1 MKNISKDKLSAWL
14 RELEKSFKFVGYTR
28 EASGHNPR
36 DLERM
41 RLASRDEDKLGP
53 SGLSWPRFRC
63 VGCGRCLEVCLAQ
76 MASLEVVR
84 QLLSLVG
91 KESIRD

>member
-1 MKNISKDKLSAWL
+1 MKNISKDKLLTWL
-14 RELEKSFKFVGYTR
+14 RELEKSFKFAGYTR

-41 RLASRDEDKLGP
+41 RLARRYEDKLGL

-63 VGCGRCLEVCLAQ
+63 VGCGRCQEVCLVQ
-76 MASLEVVR
+76 MGSKEVVR
-84 QLLSLVG
+84 QLLTLIR
-91 KESIRD
+91 KKSIRD